1 MMVVQVPIAQAQDKP
16 IGYPVRPLRIII
28 SVAPGAG
35 ADIVARASAAVL
47 TEKWG
52 QNVVV
57 DPRPG
62 GGGLIASKAL
72 LRSTPDGYTI
82 LQAGDG
88 IMYQRLTRGAPFEA
102 LKEFEPVVSTSTQPY
117 MLLAHPGVAAK
128 NIQELVALSAARPL
142 LYAGSSGVGG
152 TVHLGMEKLGQLSGM
167 KLKHVSY
174 KGGTP
179 TMLALIGGEINL
191 ACVNVL
197 TAMPFIK
204 SGKARGIVTFGP
216 KRSSVLPELPTAIE
230 QGLPAS
236 FRITNRYS
244 LWVRGGTPRPII
256 NTINRTIADA
266 FRTPQMVQRLATDGS
281 EPADYMSPAELKAD
295 FARLLAEFEKQVK
308 ELGLKF

>member
-1 MMVVQVPIAQAQDKP
+1 
-16 IGYPVRPLRIII
+16 
-28 SVAPGAG
+28 
-35 ADIVARASAAVL
+35 
-47 TEKWG
+47 
-52 QNVVV
+52 
-57 DPRPG
+57 
-62 GGGLIASKAL
+62 
-72 LRSTPDGYTI
+72 
-82 LQAGDG
+82 
-88 IMYQRLTRGAPFEA
+88 MYQRLTRGATFEA

-142 LYAGSSGVGG
+142 LYAGSSGIGG

-174 KGGTP
+174 KGGAP

-191 ACVNVL
+191 ACVNVMS
-197 TAMPFIK
+197 AMPFIT

-244 LWVRGGTPRPII
+244 LWVRSGTPRPVI
-256 NTINRTIADA
+256 NAINRTIGDA
-266 FRTPQMVQRLATDGS
+266 FRTPQMAQRLATDGS
-281 EPADYMSPAELKAD
+281 ETADYMSPEELKTD
-295 FARLLAEFEKQVK
+295 FTRLLAEFEKQVK